1 MRRGVLVK
9 DGSALE
15 RLAEVN
21 EALFDKTGTLTLGRP
36 VPQGLDRLGREDQ
49 PILLALARASR
60 HPLSDALRQA
70 LEARQVAP
78 ASLDRIR
85 EVPGEGVFADH
96 DGVAVSLARPR
107 SVVSLLGLA
116 SEYRFAER
124 SVLLHFTDALRP
136 DAAETLRE
144 LRSIGLKTLIA
155 SGDRPEAIEEI
166 ARATGTTAVGH
177 LRPADKLALVGR
189 LQAQGE
195 KVLMV
200 GDGLND
206 GPALAAG
213 HASMAPASA
222 SDASQLTAD
231 AVFLGDRLAP
241 VAVTVRAA
249 RRTIAVVR
257 QNFALAIGYNVL
269 AVPLAVAGKVTPL
282 VAAIAMSTS
291 SLIVIANA
299 LRLKGAAK

>member
-1 MRRGVLVK
+1 MP
-9 DGSALE
+9 
-15 RLAEVN
+15 
-21 EALFDKTGTLTLGRP
+21 TP
-36 VPQGLDRLGREDQ
+36 LDQ
-49 PILLALARASR
+49 
-60 HPLSDALRQA
+60 
-70 LEARQVAP
+70 
-78 ASLDRIR
+78 IR
-85 EVPGEGVFADH
+85 EVPGEGLFAEH
-96 DGVAVSLARPR
+96 KGLPVALARPR
-107 SVVSLLGLA
+107 SIVSLFGLA
-116 SEYRFAER
+116 SEYRRGEHAT
-124 SVLLHFTDALRP
+124 LLRFSDALRP
-136 DAAETLRE
+136 DAAQTLGEIRAM
-144 LRSIGLKTLIA
+144 GLKTLIA
-155 SGDRPEAIEEI
+155 SGDRTEALKEI
-166 ARATGTTAVGH
+166 ARATGTTAIGQ
-177 LRPADKLALVGR
+177 LRPADKLALIGR
-189 LQAQGE
+189 LQGRGE

-249 RRTIAVVR
+249 RRTIAVVK